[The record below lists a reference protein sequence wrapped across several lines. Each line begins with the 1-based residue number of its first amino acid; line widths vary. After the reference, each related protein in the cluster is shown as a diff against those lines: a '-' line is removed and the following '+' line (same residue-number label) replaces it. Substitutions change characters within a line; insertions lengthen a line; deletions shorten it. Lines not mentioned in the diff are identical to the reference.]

1 MNSLSFIQ
9 QTLFII
15 EFANKMNTHKG
26 SIHEIKTIDN
36 YFLYLICLINDPILV
51 DQELHIL

>member
-15 EFANKMNTHKG
+15 EFANKMNTHKD